1 MGAHAF
7 PKKYQDNPNEYV
19 DIICNEM
26 IPKVSDQGIAIFN
39 DVFCEKG
46 YFGIDQT
53 RKIIECGNSFGL
65 NRDCMLMNLMT

>member
-1 MGAHAF
+1 MGAHAL
-7 PKKYQDNPNEYV
+7 PKKYQDNPNKYV

-46 YFGIDQT
+46 YFDIDQT
-53 RKIIECGNSFGL
+53 RKIIECGKNFIRCSKICGKI
-65 NRDCMLMNLMT
+65 